1 VATNSDKQLQRIKFF
16 LKCLSDPDP
25 QIREKAVTI
34 LGNCG
39 AEIAIPE
46 LEKLVTSIDEDI
58 QVRLKAMDAIVSI
71 AKLELITSMSEQ
83 PKNQPTF
90 NIGQVGNI
98 NTGDVTVQRDQ
109 VGIQNNDST
118 APEIQ
123 NSIAEF
129 QTILENLN
137 RQHPTATANEAV
149 KIINVEFQEIKDKQL
164 LQWQNLLNI
173 KRFYNGSKK
182 AAIKIG
188 EHFTETNVWGKG
200 FIAFIEGI
208 SEDLK

>member
-1 VATNSDKQLQRIKFF
+1 VATNSDKQRQRIEFF
-16 LKCLSDPDP
+16 IKCLSDPDP
-25 QIREKAVTI
+25 QIRGKAVTI

-46 LEKLVTSIDEDI
+46 LEKLVTNADENI

-98 NTGDVTVQRDQ
+98 NTSDVTVQRDQ
-109 VGIQNNDST
+109 VGIQNNYGI

-123 NSIAEF
+123 NSIVEF

-137 RQHPTATANEAV
+137 KQHPTATEAD
-149 KIINVEFQEIKDKQL
+149 VEFQEIKDKQL
-164 LQWQNLLNI
+164 PQWQNLLNI

-200 FIAFIEGI
+200 FIAFLEGI
-208 SEDLK
+208 SEEIR

>member
-1 VATNSDKQLQRIKFF
+1 MATNSNEQFQRIEFF
-16 LKCLSDPDP
+16 IKCLSDPDP
-25 QIREKAVTI
+25 QIRGKAVTI

-46 LEKLVTSIDEDI
+46 LEKLVTNADENI

-109 VGIQNNDST
+109 IGVQNNYDT
-118 APEIQ
+118 APEI
-123 NSIAEF
+123 
-129 QTILENLN
+129 
-137 RQHPTATANEAV
+137 
-149 KIINVEFQEIKDKQL
+149 VEVMSNPI
-164 LQWQNLLNI
+164 
-173 KRFYNGSKK
+173 
-182 AAIKIG
+182 AIKKSHILPAYSGSVTNSG
-188 EHFTETNVWGKG
+188 EQ
-200 FIAFIEGI
+200 
-208 SEDLK
+208 SM